1 MKNKIL
7 KIKSGSFFNVF
18 PPSQSP
24 PAGVGGGWMGGVVVS
39 FKNKTLKA

>member
-24 PAGVGGGWMGGVVVS
+24 PAGVGGGDGWGASLSV
-39 FKNKTLKA
+39 LKIRR